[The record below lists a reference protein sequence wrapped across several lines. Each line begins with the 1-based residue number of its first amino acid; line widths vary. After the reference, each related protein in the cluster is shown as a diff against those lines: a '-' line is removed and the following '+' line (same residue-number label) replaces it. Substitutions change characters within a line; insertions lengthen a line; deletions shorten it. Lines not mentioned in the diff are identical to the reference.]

1 MARDDQYYE
10 QRSLGIGKWA
20 NLIMGVLGVTAAML
34 SNSDALMVDGL
45 YSAVNFVSAIIAGRI
60 AFSVTKGADRRRP
73 FGYDANE
80 SIYITFR
87 SLVLIGILALA
98 FFIAVDK
105 IITYAG
111 GGEVPELNFGPIVL
125 YTITVVIICFSLA
138 AWHHGNWR
146 KTGGRS
152 DILKTERAA
161 SVIDG
166 ILSTG
171 AGGALVAVT
180 FLRGTALDFIV
191 PISDAIIVIV
201 LAALMVGE
209 PVRMLVAAIR
219 EVAGESVDEGTVT
232 KVRERVRDLLPETC
246 SLLQVAVTKL
256 GRSYFVVAYIR
267 PDGAVEA
274 AQMDTLRKDLQEEY
288 QSLLQPV
295 KSEAVFTT
303 ESPF

>member
-20 NLIMGVLGVTAAML
+20 NLVMGVLGVTAAML

-60 AFSVTKGADRRRP
+60 ALSVTKGADRRRP

>member
-1 MARDDQYYE
+1 MAIDDQFYE
-10 QRSLGIGKWA
+10 QRSLGVGKWA
-20 NLIMGVLGVTAAML
+20 NLVMGVLGVTAAML

-60 AFSVTKGADRRRP
+60 ALSVTKGADRRRP

-125 YTITVVIICFSLA
+125 YTVTVVIICFSLA

-146 KTGGRS
+146 KTEGRS

-166 ILSTG
+166 ILSIG

-191 PISDAIIVIV
+191 PISDAIVVIV
-201 LAALMVGE
+201 LASLMVGE

-274 AQMDTLRKDLQEEY
+274 AEMDALRKELQGEY

-295 KSEAVFTT
+295 KSEAVFTA

>member
-1 MARDDQYYE
+1 MTREDQYYE
-10 QRSLGIGKWA
+10 RRSLGVGKWA
-20 NLIMGVLGVTAAML
+20 NLVMGVLGVTAAML

-60 AFSVTKGADRRRP
+60 ALSVVKGADRKRP

-98 FFIAVDK
+98 FFISLDK
-105 IITYAG
+105 IVGYAR
-111 GGEVPELNFGPIVL
+111 GEAVPVLNFGPIVL
-125 YTITVVIICFSLA
+125 YTLVVVVICFSLA
-138 AWHHGNWR
+138 AWHQENWK

-152 DILKTERAA
+152 DILRTERTA
-161 SVIDG
+161 SVVDG
-166 ILSTG
+166 VLSTG
-171 AGGALVAVT
+171 AGGALIGVT

-191 PISDAIIVIV
+191 PISDAIVVVV

-209 PVRMLVAAIR
+209 PVRMLVGAIR
-219 EVAGESVDEGTVT
+219 EVAGESVDEKTV
-232 KVRERVRDLLPETC
+232 ERVRARVDAVLPGAY

-267 PDGAVEA
+267 PDSPVKAEE
-274 AQMDTLRKDLQEEY
+274 MDTLRRDLQDEY
-288 QSLLQPV
+288 RAILQPV
-295 KSEAVFTT
+295 KSEAVFT
-303 ESPF
+303 SVAPF